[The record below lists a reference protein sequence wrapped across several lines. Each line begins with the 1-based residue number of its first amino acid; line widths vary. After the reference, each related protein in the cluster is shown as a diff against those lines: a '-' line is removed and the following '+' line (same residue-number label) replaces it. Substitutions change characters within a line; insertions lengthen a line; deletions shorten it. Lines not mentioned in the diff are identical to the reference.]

1 MVDKKCE
8 YLLQHHEEKNTNE
21 TCNWGEKITQTI
33 INEGRNVVP
42 KMQTN
47 QIAVHLKHLPR
58 FKKTRMTFIPKLRV
72 IRICAWIFLGV
83 YHYQQRLQIMR
94 KPPPPE
100 RCQLRGTPWKG
111 LIGGLELTP
120 SSAAG
125 PSRDAR
131 SNLGRRE
138 QDNERNPPPPNI
150 KLQTKMVRWQEM
162 STSVS
167 LWRVWTTGI
176 YN

>member
-1 MVDKKCE
+1 MRIFVSAPR
-8 YLLQHHEEKNTNE
+8 
-21 TCNWGEKITQTI
+21 GEKYKRDLQLGGITQTI
-33 INEGRNVVP
+33 INEGKNVVP

-47 QIAVHLKHLPR
+47 QIAVHLKHLPC

-72 IRICAWIFLGV
+72 IRICINTHTIFLGV

-125 PSRDAR
+125 PGRDAR

-138 QDNERNPPPPNI
+138 QDNDRNPPPNI
-150 KLQTKMVRWQEM
+150 KLQTKMVRLQWQEM
-162 STSVS
+162 SMSVS